1 MHKSVLSQLAKY
13 EIGVINFS
21 EEELVQ
27 LDQTH
32 TFLEFTGE
40 PDEIHHESS
49 EIIKTGL
56 PSNVDTI
63 YFLLLTDNNVNISK
77 IMETIPSDEI
87 RNLDITKKIGIYKV
101 PRETV
106 KFPLKLIMIFKN

>member
-1 MHKSVLSQLAKY
+1 MFLSQLTKY
-13 EIGVINFS
+13 EVGVINFS

-27 LDQTH
+27 LDQTY
-32 TFLEFTGE
+32 TFLEFNGE
-40 PDEIHHESS
+40 PEEIHHESS

-63 YFLLLTDNNVNISK
+63 YFLLLTNNNVRISK
-77 IMETIPSDEI
+77 IMEPIPSDEI
-87 RNLDITKKIGIYKV
+87 RNLDITKKYGIYKL
-101 PRETV
+101 PGGTG